1 MTYAATGQHQAV
13 AEFNFRN
20 REIFENGRSM
30 ETTNSPK

>member
-1 MTYAATGQHQAV
+1 MTYAATGQHQAI

-20 REIFENGRSM
+20 RENGRSM